1 MEYKVLKSFTAKH
14 AKYYPVTLRK
24 KKDLNLSEIESY
36 KRE

>member
-24 KKDLNLSEIESY
+24 KERSLT
-36 KRE
+36 